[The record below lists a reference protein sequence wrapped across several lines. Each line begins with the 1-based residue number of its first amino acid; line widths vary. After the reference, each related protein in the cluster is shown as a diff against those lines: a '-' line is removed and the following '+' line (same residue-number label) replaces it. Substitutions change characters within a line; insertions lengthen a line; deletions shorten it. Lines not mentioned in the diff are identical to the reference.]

1 VRLGHSP
8 TRKALKNTDDLLAVH
23 SRLSRELPQLD
34 LDIID
39 DATHADCLARKQAC
53 DIVFDH
59 MQGYYGMSS
68 LEALSQGVP
77 VIAGLDDW
85 NMTTIR
91 DFFQCETLPWVLA
104 RTPEELEKAVRRLV
118 RDPEMRRRMGQA
130 SRIFMETVWSEERL
144 TAVLNA
150 FYENLR

>member
-1 VRLGHSP
+1 
-8 TRKALKNTDDLLAVH
+8 
-23 SRLSRELPQLD
+23 LSRELPQLD

-68 LEALSQGVP
+68 LEALSQGLP

-85 NMTTIR
+85 NMTAIR
-91 DFFQCETLPWVLA
+91 DFFRCDALPWVLA
-104 RTPEELEKAVRRLV
+104 RTLEELENVVRRLV
-118 RDPEMRRRMGQA
+118 RDPQLRRRIGRA
-130 SRIFMETVWSEERL
+130 SRTFMETVWSEERL
-144 TAVLNA
+144 TTALNA
-150 FYENLR
+150 FYENLQ